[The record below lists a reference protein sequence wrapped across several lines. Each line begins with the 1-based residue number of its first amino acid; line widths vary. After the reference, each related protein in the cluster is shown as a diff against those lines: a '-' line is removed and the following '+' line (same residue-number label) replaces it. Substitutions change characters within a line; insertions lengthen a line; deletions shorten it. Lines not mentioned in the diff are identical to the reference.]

1 MEKYIMVAT
10 NEQIERSKARRK
22 VIEALEYNPMCY
34 NCKSFGKS
42 CKGSTNKSQAINNA
56 LDQEKSGVIPR
67 YSFRDYK
74 TGEKL
79 TPPGWL
85 VFSTFADGCGVV
97 YRRSDGKMIVT
108 TGFQGDFVVI

>member
-1 MEKYIMVAT
+1 MEERYILHTGKDV
-10 NEQIERSKARRK
+10 QIVTE
-22 VIEALEYNPMCY
+22 
-34 NCKSFGKS
+34 
-42 CKGSTNKSQAINNA
+42 SQAINNA

-67 YSFRDYK
+67 YSFLDYK

-85 VFSTFADGCGVV
+85 VWSTFADGCGVV
-97 YRRSDGKMIVT
+97 YRRSDGKMIIT

>member
-1 MEKYIMVAT
+1 MHENNYVLHTINGVELVT
-10 NEQIERSKARRK
+10 E
-22 VIEALEYNPMCY
+22 
-34 NCKSFGKS
+34 
-42 CKGSTNKSQAINNA
+42 SQAISNA
-56 LDQEKSGVIPR
+56 LDQEKSGIVPR
-67 YSFRDYK
+67 YSFLDYK

-85 VFSTFADGCGVV
+85 VWSTFADGCGVV

>member
-1 MEKYIMVAT
+1 MHENNYVLHTEKGV
-10 NEQIERSKARRK
+10 QIVTE
-22 VIEALEYNPMCY
+22 
-34 NCKSFGKS
+34 
-42 CKGSTNKSQAINNA
+42 SQAINNA

-74 TGEKL
+74 TEEKL

-85 VFSTFADGCGVV
+85 VWSTFADGCGVV
-97 YRRSDGKMIVT
+97 YRRTDGKMIVT

>member
-1 MEKYIMVAT
+1 MHENNYVLHTKNGVELVT
-10 NEQIERSKARRK
+10 E
-22 VIEALEYNPMCY
+22 
-34 NCKSFGKS
+34 
-42 CKGSTNKSQAINNA
+42 SQAINNA

-67 YSFRDYK
+67 YSFRDCK
-74 TGEKL
+74 TGENL

-97 YRRSDGKMIVT
+97 YRRSDEKMIVT

>member
-1 MEKYIMVAT
+1 M
-10 NEQIERSKARRK
+10 NENNYVLHAKNGVVLVTE
-22 VIEALEYNPMCY
+22 
-34 NCKSFGKS
+34 
-42 CKGSTNKSQAINNA
+42 SQAINNA

-85 VFSTFADGCGVV
+85 VFSTFSDGCGVV

>member
-1 MEKYIMVAT
+1 MHENNYVLHTEKGV
-10 NEQIERSKARRK
+10 QIVTE
-22 VIEALEYNPMCY
+22 
-34 NCKSFGKS
+34 
-42 CKGSTNKSQAINNA
+42 SQAINNA

-85 VFSTFADGCGVV
+85 VWSTFADGCGVA

>member
-1 MEKYIMVAT
+1 MEERYILHTVKGV
-10 NEQIERSKARRK
+10 QIVTE
-22 VIEALEYNPMCY
+22 
-34 NCKSFGKS
+34 
-42 CKGSTNKSQAINNA
+42 SQAINNA
-56 LDQEKSGVIPR
+56 LDQEKSGITPR

-85 VFSTFADGCGVV
+85 VWSTFADGCGVV

-108 TGFQGDFVVI
+108 TGFQGDFCYM

>member
-1 MEKYIMVAT
+1 MEERYILHTGKCA
-10 NEQIERSKARRK
+10 QIVTE
-22 VIEALEYNPMCY
+22 
-34 NCKSFGKS
+34 
-42 CKGSTNKSQAINNA
+42 SQAINNA
-56 LDQEKSGVIPR
+56 LDQEKSGVTPR

-97 YRRSDGKMIVT
+97 YRRTDGKMIVT
-108 TGFQGDFVVI
+108 TGVQGDFVVI

>member
-1 MEKYIMVAT
+1 MEERYILHT
-10 NEQIERSKARRK
+10 RK
-22 VIEALEYNPMCY
+22 VVQIVTE
-34 NCKSFGKS
+34 
-42 CKGSTNKSQAINNA
+42 SQAINNA
-56 LDQEKSGVIPR
+56 LDQEKSGITPR

-85 VFSTFADGCGVV
+85 VWSTFADGCGVV

>member
-1 MEKYIMVAT
+1 MEERYILHTKNGVELVT
-10 NEQIERSKARRK
+10 E
-22 VIEALEYNPMCY
+22 
-34 NCKSFGKS
+34 
-42 CKGSTNKSQAINNA
+42 SQAISNA

-85 VFSTFADGCGVV
+85 VWSTFADGYGVV

-108 TGFQGDFVVI
+108 TGFQGDFVLI

>member
-1 MEKYIMVAT
+1 MEERYILHTVKGV
-10 NEQIERSKARRK
+10 QIVTE
-22 VIEALEYNPMCY
+22 
-34 NCKSFGKS
+34 
-42 CKGSTNKSQAINNA
+42 SQAISNA
-56 LDQEKSGVIPR
+56 LDQEKGGVIPR

>member
-1 MEKYIMVAT
+1 MEERYILHTKNGVDLVT
-10 NEQIERSKARRK
+10 E
-22 VIEALEYNPMCY
+22 
-34 NCKSFGKS
+34 
-42 CKGSTNKSQAINNA
+42 SQAISNA

-79 TPPGWL
+79 TKPGWL
-85 VFSTFADGCGVV
+85 VWSTFADGCGVV

-108 TGFQGDFVVI
+108 TGFQGDFVLI